1 MAPNDNAAKAE
12 SVRDKPPG
20 SAQADENSA
29 HHSFFKELTI
39 SAVYSGVEQPAL
51 GLSQFAGNGAMNS
64 VKKAF
69 DKIGIEKPAEA
80 KTFSSTWYAQNVGGA
95 LGMVVPYTLTKLGL
109 NKIGAFG
116 KVGAEESSLLSQ
128 RASLNASLKESS
140 VTGMVYGTLFTPS
153 DEKTR
158 QAGFMSFLA
167 DRGVSGVGTA
177 ATFTTLT
184 AGSAGLERLSKTAR
198 ITEVGAAPIL
208 RNKIVAGTLSGL
220 PAGIVSTE
228 YESITKKHM
237 LASGDDLAKSM
248 LSMSTVGFTFGTASL
263 VSGRIAGPS
272 KGDPL
277 ETSTGKSERIANE
290 STTPA
295 AVPKLNV
302 PEATPLKAVENS
314 DATVSGGRNKITE
327 PTAGTIGGPDAPKV
341 INPNEFSTRADQTV
355 RVELTPQEQD
365 IWREIQS
372 ARTPEQFQL
381 VSNQIE
387 EHVPLDRSNWF
398 TETLDRQSLNLSNH
412 ELNVLWPEMLQNDP
426 HQAYRI
432 AKSLG
437 PGRVTQLWQQQLES
451 VQETGNPH
459 LANEL
464 AKTLVYLEPQQQLA
478 ALEGLL
484 RLKQPPAYVDMA
496 PVTLAPEHQMAAAQK
511 LADRGITPLIE
522 TSTISPATWTN
533 WALDL
538 EPGKIRDGI
547 MEQIRRKVIG
557 SNAKAPDVL
566 NSVYRI
572 AETKAGTADYAT
584 FNSMLSGINPKEGDF
599 GGRNIRAKALQDI
612 DPKFIAR
619 MMFAQAD
626 WAKSDQIAEQNPRLI
641 RSIAINSKY
650 QSDATRSDYITSMM
664 TAEPPLTVEQ
674 MANSIA
680 HQAQD
685 GAEGR
690 GYKLTPGDIQA
701 LVEYG
706 PPVPQERVPA
716 ILNTLKSDVLNT
728 FDLEGRKPVS
738 RERLIS
744 VLTLANSLGKANPAA
759 FESSFKEPIESA
771 LANNNFPYPR
781 RLEAA
786 RALGELQR
794 GGFEGAAHIQMP
806 ELRMGKLADLT
817 PEQQTEMRESV
828 EKALYSRDAI
838 QSQLGD
844 GPLGRLLPSI
854 FGDAAEGGIV
864 GRQQHKTHDNALD
877 HHILDVVDKA
887 GKDPAFA
894 KLMPRDQVNVLW
906 ASLLHD
912 IGKREN
918 MMDLD
923 HNWTSTSMAWGILR
937 TLGYPDSRIQRI
949 TDIMS
954 KDSDLSFDPDV
965 KNSVRLADPK
975 TLDGVVNSYRHA
987 DALNMV
993 AILNRADIKSVKNNE
1008 AWWKPEV
1015 SDELDRI
1022 HEMAQAR
1029 VAELNRHLLPV
1040 LPSELPQGFGA
1051 YQISDYNVLGH
1062 ASSDLA
1068 NTLKGRSTIESPEY
1082 SISVSLLTPEN
1093 RHVYDENAQEL
1104 ALVTGPFEHIAQ
1116 ASRENLSTGTSVGWN
1131 GHVQL
1136 VDRWATDGRAR
1147 ELAQS
1152 AESRLEGLG
1161 IPPAKNVAPENFPRL
1176 AQLRRVLGQFDNSTE
1191 LRNLAGADDPYVQA
1205 ANAINQVLTTDRNG
1219 VPIKRNNEI
1228 KLNNPIVS
1236 GVGILRRGNQPVYFA
1251 DMSPADL
1258 NALWHGNVPDFV
1270 SAGPAGAAP
1279 AGAFTVRPELVAS
1292 AKKNNLPIVILNDGN
1307 H

>member
-12 SVRDKPPG
+12 SVRDKPPE
-20 SAQADENSA
+20 SAQGNENSA
-29 HHSFFKELTI
+29 HHSFFKELAV
-39 SAVYSGVEQPAL
+39 SAAYSGVEQPAL
-51 GLSQFAGNGAMNS
+51 GISQFAGNDAMNS
-64 VKKAF
+64 VKKTF
-69 DKIGIEKPAEA
+69 EKIGIEKPTEA

-95 LGMVVPYTLTKLGL
+95 LGMVIPYTLTKLGL
-109 NKIGAFG
+109 NKLGTFG

-128 RASLNASLKESS
+128 RAALNASLKESA
-140 VTGMVYGTLFTPS
+140 VTGMVYGTFFTPS
-153 DEKTR
+153 EERTR
-158 QAGFMSFLA
+158 QAGLISFLA

-198 ITEVGAAPIL
+198 ITEIGAAPVL

-228 YESITKKHM
+228 YESITKKHT

-263 VSGRIAGPS
+263 VSGGLASPS
-272 KGDPL
+272 KGTPP
-277 ETSTGKSERIANE
+277 ETRIAKPERSGNE
-290 STTPA
+290 STTHE
-295 AVPKLNV
+295 AVPKTGA
-302 PEATPLKAVENS
+302 PETTPPKVIVSS
-314 DATVSGGRNKITE
+314 DATAIGGSKKITE
-327 PTAGTIGGPDAPKV
+327 PTAGTIGGPEAPKV
-341 INPNEFSTRADQTV
+341 INPNEFSTRADQAV
-355 RVELTPQEQD
+355 RLELTPQEQD
-365 IWREIQS
+365 IWRQIQS
-372 ARTPEQFQL
+372 ARTPEQFE
-381 VSNQIE
+381 SINHQID
-387 EHVPLDRSNWF
+387 EHVPSDRSSWF
-398 TETLDRQSLNLSNH
+398 TQTLDRQSLNLSDH
-412 ELNVLWPEMLQNDP
+412 ELGVLWPEVLQNDP
-426 HQAYRI
+426 HQGYRI

-437 PGRVTQLWQQQLES
+437 PERTTKLWQQQLES
-451 VQETGNPH
+451 VKETGNPQ

-464 AKTLVYLEPQQQLA
+464 AKTLVYLEPQQQLPA
-478 ALEGLL
+478 VEALLSLE
-484 RLKQPPAYVDMA
+484 QPPAYIEMA
-496 PVTLAPEHQMAAAQK
+496 PATLTPEHQMAAAQMLVGK
-511 LADRGITPLIE
+511 GITP
-522 TSTISPATWTN
+522 TIDIHTTSPATWAN

-538 EPGKIRDGI
+538 EPGQIRNGLL
-547 MEQIRRKVIG
+547 EQIGRKVIG
-557 SNAKAPDVL
+557 SNAQAPEVL
-566 NSVYRI
+566 NSVLRV
-572 AETKAGTADYAT
+572 AQSKEGTPDYAT
-584 FNSMLSGINPKEGDF
+584 FNSMLSGINPKKSDF
-599 GGRNIRAKALQDI
+599 GGREIRTKALQDI

-619 MMFAQAD
+619 MMFEQVD
-626 WAKSDQIAEQNPRLI
+626 WARSDQIAEQNPELI
-641 RSIAINSKY
+641 RSIATNSKY
-650 QSDATRSDYITSMM
+650 QADAARSSYITSIM
-664 TAEPPLTVEQ
+664 TSEPPMTIEQ
-674 MANSIA
+674 LASSIA
-680 HQAQD
+680 QQAKQ
-685 GAEGR
+685 GAEGA
-690 GYKLTPGDIQA
+690 GYLLTPGDIEA
-701 LVEYG
+701 LAEHG
-706 PPVPQERVPA
+706 PPVPPETVPSL
-716 ILNTLKSDVLNT
+716 LNALKSDVFDT
-728 FDLEGRKPVS
+728 FDLEGSKPVS
-738 RERLIS
+738 RERLVSI
-744 VLTLANSLGKANPAA
+744 LTLANSLAKANPGA
-759 FESSFKEPIESA
+759 FESNFKEPIESA
-771 LANNNFPYPR
+771 LANSNLPYPR
-781 RLEAA
+781 RLDAA

-817 PEQQTEMRESV
+817 PEQQTEMRKSV
-828 EKALYSRDAI
+828 EKSLYSRDAI
-838 QSQLGD
+838 QAQLGD

-954 KDSDLSFDPDV
+954 KDSDLSFDPDN

-1015 SDELDRI
+1015 SDELDKI

-1051 YQISDYNVLGH
+1051 YEISDYNVLGH
-1062 ASSDLA
+1062 ATSDVA
-1068 NTLKGRSTIESPEY
+1068 GTLKGRSTIESPEY

-1093 RHVYDENAQEL
+1093 RHVYDENSQEL
-1104 ALVTGPFEHIAQ
+1104 ALVIGPFEHIAQ

-1161 IPPAKNVAPENFPRL
+1161 IPAARNVAPENFPRL

-1191 LRNLAGADDPYVQA
+1191 LRNVAGADDPYVQA

-1219 VPIKRNNEI
+1219 APLKRNNEI
-1228 KLNNPIVS
+1228 KLNNPVVS

-1258 NALWHGNVPDFV
+1258 STLWHGNVPDFV
-1270 SAGPAGAAP
+1270 SAGPAASAP
-1279 AGAFTVRPELVAS
+1279 AGSFTVRPELVAS